1 MGTGWPLALWFK
13 CDVCGRFI
21 PHADIADGS
30 ADHRTVEPE
39 THFSTERYET
49 LCRKHNDRKH
59 AT

>member
-1 MGTGWPLALWFK
+1 MGTGWPLASWFK

-21 PHADIADGS
+21 PLADLADGG
-30 ADHRTVEPE
+30 AIHIMVEPDS
-39 THFSTERYET
+39 HFSTERYET